1 LGGTGLLDSLIF
13 VNNQKEKNM
22 KRITAMF
29 LMLGFL
35 VFMAQAGLVS
45 AQNQKMEAPARAA
58 FKQLLAETDKNHDGK
73 ISRAEHLPIWKDK
86 DYGEKNFKMWDLNND
101 GYITEEEYVK
111 AVGNITRERKPSR

>member
-1 LGGTGLLDSLIF
+1 
-13 VNNQKEKNM
+13 M

-45 AQNQKMEAPARAA
+45 AQNQKMEAAARAA
-58 FKQLLAETDKNHDGK
+58 FKQLLAETDKNHDDK
-73 ISRAEHLPIWKDK
+73 ISRAEHLAIWKDK

-111 AVGNITRERKPSR
+111 AVGNITRERKPRR